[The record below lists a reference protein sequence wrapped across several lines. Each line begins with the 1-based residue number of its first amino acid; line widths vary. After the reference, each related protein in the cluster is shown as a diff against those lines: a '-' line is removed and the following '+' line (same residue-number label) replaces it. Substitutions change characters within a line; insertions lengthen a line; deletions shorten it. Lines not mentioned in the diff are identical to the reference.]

1 MLRHEQRN
9 EMQLC
14 GIQKK
19 KTRTSNIHSSMHGQ
33 RKYIIREVLC
43 LSIVNYLFKIHNV
56 N

>member
-19 KTRTSNIHSSMHGQ
+19 RQEQVTSTLQCMDKENILSE
-33 RKYIIREVLC
+33 RYYAYLLLIIYLKYIM
-43 LSIVNYLFKIHNV
+43 
-56 N
+56 